1 MRSKSINKKKY
12 FKNIDYIRILACA
25 AVFMYHLGLLK
36 GGYLAVCTFFVLSG
50 YFTVKEFLKKDDF
63 SLKKYYINRFKKIY
77 IPLFII
83 VFSSIAV
90 VQLLNID
97 WLNLKPETNS
107 VLLGYNNFWQLNA
120 NADYFARSASSPFT
134 HLWYISILIQF
145 DLIFPV
151 IGIFIRKVKTK
162 KAKDLTSI
170 ISLLC
175 TLFAIG
181 YFYISTKN
189 MNMMMTYY
197 STFTRLFSLLAGV
210 SLGIISSYYRFRVN
224 KNNINKI
231 FNIDFILLIL
241 MFIFIDAKSKFYPI
255 GMILTTLISCKLIY
269 YGSLKAKLKL
279 NSSDKLM
286 KLISKS
292 TYGIYLIQYPVI
304 YLFEYIKLS
313 KYIEIPLIIIIVLF
327 ISFIL
332 NYVLSL
338 KNKTIV
344 KKLLQFEVLILI
356 VFGVFVYFKSTDHTK
371 ELKELEKQ
379 LNENKELIK
388 DKQQEYL
395 NNLKE
400 EEQSWESTLKDL
412 EAGLKD
418 LDSVVSK
425 LKVVGV
431 GDSVML
437 GAVPNLYKQFT
448 NGYFDAE
455 ISRTCWALDD
465 ILQDLKK
472 KKMLGDVL
480 VFNFGSNGDC
490 SVANK
495 KEIMKIVG
503 DRKVFWLTTTYDK
516 VSYVNDNLK
525 EFSKS
530 YDNFYVL
537 DWDKI
542 SDGHDEYFGADKIHL
557 TGTGRKAYT
566 KVVYDAIY
574 DVYYK
579 ELKENNEEII
589 KEHENKQRDKISFYG
604 NNILLNSFTEIHESF
619 STAKF
624 VINNSYKE
632 LIDTLNKNNLTHKLV
647 FVFDNSIKFTLN
659 EYKEILDICKDKEI
673 YILVTDKYQ
682 AEILKGFENINII
695 DFYNELSSN
704 PTYLMSDG
712 IHLTNEGN
720 NALNNKLKE
729 ILNN

>member
-1 MRSKSINKKKY
+1 MRSKKNKY
-12 FKNIDYIRILACA
+12 FEKIDYIRILACA
-25 AVFMYHLGLLK
+25 SVLLYHLGLLK

-63 SLKKYYINRFKKIY
+63 SLKKHYINRFKKIY
-77 IPLFII
+77 IPLII
-83 VFSSIAV
+83 VAFSTIAV
-90 VQLLNID
+90 IQLFGID
-97 WLNLKPETNS
+97 WLNLKPETTS
-107 VLLGYNNFWQLNA
+107 VLCGYNNFWQLNA
-120 NADYFARSASSPFT
+120 NADYFARSAASPFT

-145 DLIFPV
+145 DLIFPL
-151 IGIFIRKVKTK
+151 IGIFIRKVKTQ
-162 KAKDLTSI
+162 KAKKFTSI
-170 ISLLC
+170 LSLIL
-175 TLFAIG
+175 TIFGIG

-189 MNMMMTYY
+189 MNMMTTYY
-197 STFTRLFSLLAGV
+197 NTFTRLFSLLAGV
-210 SLGIISSYYRFRVN
+210 SLGIITSYYKFVVN
-224 KNNINKI
+224 KKKINKI
-231 FNIDFILLIL
+231 FNLNFILLLL
-241 MFIFIDAKSKFYPI
+241 MFIFIDAKSKLYPI
-255 GMILTTLISCKLIY
+255 GMILTTIISCLLIY

-279 NSSDKLM
+279 SNKDMLFKI
-286 KLISKS
+286 ISKA

-313 KYIEIPLIIIIVLF
+313 KYVEISLIIIIVIF

-332 NYVLSL
+332 NYVISF
-338 KNKTIV
+338 KNKTII

-356 VFGVFVYFKSTDHTK
+356 AFGIFVFFRSTDHTR
-371 ELKELEKQ
+371 ELKDLEKQ

-412 EAGLKD
+412 ENGLKD
-418 LDSVVSK
+418 LDSVVSN

-455 ISRTCWALDD
+455 ISRTCWVLDD
-465 ILQDLKK
+465 ILLDLKN

-490 SVANK
+490 NVANK

-525 EFSKS
+525 EFAKS
-530 YDNFYVL
+530 YDNFYVI

-542 SDGHDEYFGADKIHL
+542 SDGHTEYFAADKIHL

-579 ELKENNEEII
+579 ELKETNEEII
-589 KEHENKQRDKISFYG
+589 KEHENKQKDKISFYG
-604 NNILLNSFTEIHESF
+604 NNILLNSFNNMHEAF
-619 STAKF
+619 STSKF
-624 VINNSYKE
+624 VINNTYNE
-632 LIDTLNKNNLTHKLV
+632 LINTLNKNNLTHKLV
-647 FVFDNSIKFTLN
+647 FVFDNSVKFTLN
-659 EYKEILDICKDKEI
+659 EYKEIISKCKDNKI
-673 YILVTDKYQ
+673 YIVVTDKYQ
-682 AEILKGFENINII
+682 ADMLNEIENINII
-695 DFYNELSSN
+695 DFYNELTNN
-704 PTYLMSDG
+704 PNYLMRDG
-712 IHLTNEGN
+712 IHLTEEGN
-720 NALNNKLKE
+720 IALTNKLKE